1 MTKSVFRRFVF
12 FSLAVALICIIVVCG
27 IITFP
32 VSEFIENSKRSTL
45 EENTRNLSNLVSE
58 VAEDDLY
65 TLSPDEDRVF
75 TASLNTF
82 STSLHAIT
90 AITDTQGRVMYSSA
104 RELKGKTLALPAE
117 LSDSLS
123 RGSYF
128 EHGNLHDIY
137 NHQYYIS
144 ATAVTADNGVDV
156 IGFCFIAQAT
166 LWTADYIPTIFAVL
180 VVLVVLAAILIF
192 ILSAVY
198 AYNTTLPLKQMAAAA
213 KRFAVGDYASRGHV
227 KTNDE
232 IGELTQAFNEM
243 ADSLASSEG
252 MRRNFIA
259 NVSHELKTPMTT
271 IAGYIDGIL
280 DGTIPREDQDYYL
293 GIVSQEVKRLS
304 RLVTSMISLSKID
317 SGEITV
323 KKAPFVIQETAFN
336 VLIGFES
343 EINKKNLSIE
353 GMDCEED
360 IITYGDSDLI
370 HQVIYNLVE
379 NAVKFTNEG
388 GYIRF
393 GFTKKANSTY
403 VCIENSGEGVLPED
417 LKLIFDKF
425 YKADKSR
432 SSDKKSMG
440 LGLYIVRTII
450 RLHGGDITAES
461 EHGQYCRFI
470 FWIPDEA
477 KKRKELPYFIKNKE
491 KKDEQ

>member
-12 FSLAVALICIIVVCG
+12 FSLAVSLVCIIVVCG

-32 VSEFIENSKRSTL
+32 VSEYIESSKRSLL
-45 EENTRNLSNLVSE
+45 EENTRNLSNLAGE
-58 VAEDDLY
+58 VAQDDLY
-65 TLSPDEDRVF
+65 SLNDDEERVF
-75 TASLNTF
+75 TASL
-82 STSLHAIT
+82 STLSSSLHAIT
-90 AITDTQGRVMYSSA
+90 AITDTQGKVVYSSEQ
-104 RELKGKTLALPAE
+104 ELSGKTIE
-117 LSDSLS
+117 LSDSFVNALS
-123 RGSYF
+123 DGSYF
-128 EHGNLHDIY
+128 EHGTLHDIY
-137 NHQYYIS
+137 NNQYYIS
-144 ATAVTADNGVDV
+144 AIAVTADNGVDV
-156 IGFCFIAQAT
+156 IGYCIIAQAT
-166 LWTADYIPTIFAVL
+166 LWSSESVSTIFGVL
-180 VVLVVLAAILIF
+180 IALVFIAALLIF

-198 AYNTTLPLKQMAAAA
+198 AYNTTLPLRQMAAAA

-232 IGELTQAFNEM
+232 IGELSQAFNEM

-280 DGTIPREDQDYYL
+280 DGTIPKEEQDHYL

-336 VLIGFES
+336 VLLGFES
-343 EINKKNLSIE
+343 EIEKKHLSIE
-353 GMDCEED
+353 GMDSEED
-360 IITYGDSDLI
+360 ITTYGDSDLI
-370 HQVIYNLVE
+370 HQVLYNLVE

-393 GFTKKANSTY
+393 GFTRKANSTY
-403 VCIENSGEGVLPED
+403 VCVENSGEGVLPED

-432 SSDKKSMG
+432 SVDKKSMG

-461 EHGQYCRFI
+461 EPGEYCRFI
-470 FWIPDEA
+470 FWIPDET
-477 KKRKELPYFIKNKE
+477 KKKKELPYFIKE
-491 KKDEQ
+491 KNNEQ